1 MFDYPNGTFRGKL
14 PQNNVE
20 EKMKGFI
27 FKQPLFIK
35 SAVNDKDY
43 PVLRNPE
50 GTLMPEIAVA
60 GRSNVGKS
68 SLLNDLFQRKGLV
81 KTSSTPGKTQ
91 MLNFFT
97 LNERLAFV
105 DLPGY
110 GYAEVPTSVRKQW
123 GPMVQTYLNRRETL
137 KLVLCLFD
145 IRRTPNEEDKQLLE
159 WAVKAEKAIIL
170 VLTKVDK
177 VNANEKKSNTAKILK
192 SFNYEN
198 LHVVHYSTT
207 KNVGRKELVAMLND
221 ALNEGT

>member
-1 MFDYPNGTFRGKL
+1 
-14 PQNNVE
+14 
-20 EKMKGFI
+20 MKGFI

-35 SAVNDKDY
+35 SAVKDKDY

-50 GTLMPEIAVA
+50 GALMPEIAVA

-97 LNERLAFV
+97 LNDRLAFV

-110 GYAEVPTSVRKQW
+110 GYAEVPVSVRKQW
-123 GPMVQTYLNRRETL
+123 GPMVQAYLNRRETL

-145 IRRTPNEEDKQLLE
+145 IRRTPNEEDKKLLE
-159 WAVKAEKAIIL
+159 WAAKAEKAVIL

-177 VNANEKKSNTAKILK
+177 VNANEKKRNTDKILK